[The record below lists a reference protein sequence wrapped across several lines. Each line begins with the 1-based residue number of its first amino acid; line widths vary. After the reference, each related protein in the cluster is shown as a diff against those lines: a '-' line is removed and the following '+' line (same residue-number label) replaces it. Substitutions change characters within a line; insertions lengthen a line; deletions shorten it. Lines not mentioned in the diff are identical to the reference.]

1 MKSDKR
7 KSKIKEKYDVLTGG
21 GIRGKVMKLIMIS
34 LIAFSV
40 AFIVMSLINSHMLT
54 NLVSDSSAKQEKAI
68 SKTTSEIMDEVVKQ
82 NLERLNMMEVG
93 IADEMF
99 ESTKN
104 HMTFLAKEAERM
116 IDHPEDY
123 GYSSYSPP
131 DPADD
136 GKWTAKVIY
145 ADGVDP
151 EDSAVTS
158 KLGLISNMTD
168 PMIDLCT
175 SYNAA
180 NAYIGLPEGAHF
192 SVSDSS
198 SSWFEDG
205 KIKSYD
211 PRTRGWYQKAASE
224 EELVFTD
231 GEWDANTG
239 AYCIECAIPVYDRN
253 HKLQAVI
260 GTDMYLDDMQKVM
273 NEASTDGEYYLI
285 VNHRGNAVMAP
296 QEDKF
301 PLSDADKEGDIRNS
315 ENKAFAKTVKDAL
328 KGQTVP
334 VQLVELEGSMYY
346 VTARPIKTT
355 GWLLI
360 SAYDQKSID
369 RASVTLKESLQ
380 SIQKESTS
388 IYKNQIAVYR
398 VALLLMILVFMAVI
412 LWATSVLGKRI
423 VDPLNTITERIS
435 ELGESN
441 LEFKME
447 DEYRT
452 GDEVEELAE
461 SFATLSHRTIEYM
474 NEVISITAEKERI
487 GAELSLATEIQSSML
502 PHIFPAFPNR
512 SEFDVYASMDPAK
525 EVGGD
530 FYDYFLINEN
540 QLCFLIADVSGKGIP
555 ASLFMMASKIILQS
569 IATMG
574 YSPKEILEKTN
585 EALIMN
591 NEAEMFVTVWLG
603 VLDLST
609 GELTA
614 ANAGHEYPAI
624 KNPDGQF
631 GLYQDKHGFV
641 LGGMGG
647 IKFKDYE
654 LTLEK
659 GSKIFIYTDGV
670 PEATNAENEL
680 FGTDRMIEALNL
692 DPEVSP
698 EDILKNVRKAVDG
711 FVKDAEQFDDLTM
724 LCIEYNGPE
733 EA

>member
-1 MKSDKR
+1 MSP
-7 KSKIKEKYDVLTGG
+7 KEDT
-21 GIRGKVMKLIMIS
+21 
-34 LIAFSV
+34 
-40 AFIVMSLINSHMLT
+40 
-54 NLVSDSSAKQEKAI
+54 
-68 SKTTSEIMDEVVKQ
+68 
-82 NLERLNMMEVG
+82 
-93 IADEMF
+93 
-99 ESTKN
+99 
-104 HMTFLAKEAERM
+104 
-116 IDHPEDY
+116 
-123 GYSSYSPP
+123 
-131 DPADD
+131 
-136 GKWTAKVIY
+136 
-145 ADGVDP
+145 
-151 EDSAVTS
+151 
-158 KLGLISNMTD
+158 
-168 PMIDLCT
+168 
-175 SYNAA
+175 
-180 NAYIGLPEGAHF
+180 
-192 SVSDSS
+192 
-198 SSWFEDG
+198 
-205 KIKSYD
+205 
-211 PRTRGWYQKAASE
+211 
-224 EELVFTD
+224 
-231 GEWDANTG
+231 
-239 AYCIECAIPVYDRN
+239 
-253 HKLQAVI
+253 
-260 GTDMYLDDMQKVM
+260 
-273 NEASTDGEYYLI
+273 
-285 VNHRGNAVMAP
+285 
-296 QEDKF
+296 F
-301 PLSDADKEGDIRNS
+301 PLSDADRDGDIRKS
-315 ENKAFAKTVKDAL
+315 ENKAFAKIVKDAL
-328 KGQTVP
+328 KGKTVP

-360 SAYDQKSID
+360 SAYSQKSID
-369 RASVTLKESLQ
+369 RASVTLKESLK
-380 SIQKESTS
+380 SIQNESTS

-398 VALLLMILVFMAVI
+398 AALLLMILAFMAVI
-412 LWATSVLGKRI
+412 LGATSILGKRI

-487 GAELSLATEIQSSML
+487 GAELSLANEIQSSML

-530 FYDYFLINEN
+530 FYDYFLVDEN
-540 QLCFLIADVSGKGIP
+540 KLCFLIADVSGKGIP
-555 ASLFMMASKIILQS
+555 AYLFMMASKIILQS

-609 GELTA
+609 GKLTA
-614 ANAGHEYPAI
+614 ANAGHEYPVI
-624 KNPDGQF
+624 KKPDGQF
-631 GLYQDKHGFV
+631 ELYQDKHGFV
-641 LGGMGG
+641 LGGMDG
-647 IKFKDYE
+647 IKFKEYE

-659 GSKIFIYTDGV
+659 GSKVFIYTDGV

-680 FGTDRMIEALNL
+680 FGTERMVEALNL
-692 DPEVSP
+692 DPAASP
-698 EDILKNVRKAVDG
+698 EDLLKNVRNAVDG